1 MTRTIEIM
9 PSEAVRSECNER
21 QEDVDEE
28 SKEFQH
34 LLSTIE
40 SGGISNKPLAR
51 REDGDYAIVDGWN
64 RVRAAEVAGLDKI
77 EIDLQEE
84 MDDVE
89 AMKKSLYGNMDE
101 ARVPVDNWERALH
114 ISRIRAEMGGEEE
127 VSLSQLADEI
137 GVNRSTLKRW
147 MEPLEDAWEGTFIDP
162 TSEKADVRREH
173 LSEISGRKLAS
184 IRKTTGGG
192 EAGEWLVVQTVE
204 NDLTIKQL
212 KHIRDYVEDGVS
224 LENAVGVVMGDL
236 SETEVA
242 VEGESGEE
250 TEQLTTESSQTA
262 SAGLS
267 QESGFGAN
275 SGFTTESESP
285 NLPEEEKPGIDDDD
299 WEVPERYRDRNLVA
313 TPEEI
318 KTMLERQE
326 KKEREHA
333 KAEAEA
339 EGVVFKVPAF
349 TMEGKYALEA
359 RRAIEEDRVAE
370 DEVTLCKFAL
380 QFMLRNYRFT
390 R

>member
-77 EIDLQEE
+77 EIDLQE

-101 ARVPVDNWERALH
+101 ARVPVNSWDRALH
-114 ISRIRAEMGGEEE
+114 ISRIRAAMGGEEE
-127 VSLSQLADEI
+127 ISLAQLADEI

-147 MEPLEDAWEGTFIDP
+147 LEPLEDAWEDTFIDP
-162 TSEKADVRREH
+162 TSENVGVHREH
-173 LSEISGRKLAS
+173 LSEISETKLTS

-204 NDLTIKQL
+204 NDLTMKQL
-212 KHIRDYVEDGVS
+212 KDIRDYVEDGVS
-224 LENAVGVVMGDL
+224 IENAVGVVMGDL

-242 VEGESGEE
+242 VEGESEE
-250 TEQLTTESSQTA
+250 KTEELTTESSQTA
-262 SAGLS
+262 SAELS
-267 QESGFGAN
+267 QESGFSAN
-275 SGFTTESESP
+275 SGSTTESESP

-318 KTMLERQE
+318 KAMLERQE

-380 QFMLRNYRFT
+380 QFMLRNCRFT